1 MPVITPYYLTFHS
14 GLHLGTRGVNL
25 EEAGQSIP
33 SDTLF
38 SALVDA
44 WHRRGRAVEAFM
56 QPFVTQPVD
65 PPFLLTSA
73 FPFVEEVLFFPL
85 PVDLARLFKP
95 ETIQKR
101 GKDLKRIRY
110 ISLTLLQKALRGQL
124 LDDDL
129 FPEDEHEEPERGAAL
144 QKGNLWFSL
153 SELSQLPKDF
163 QRGEKKRHALSSLL
177 VWSAER
183 VARVTISRTTSA
195 TNLFHAGRI
204 NFAKSCGLWFGVQWL
219 NPEAKIQ
226 PENSPFTEAFE
237 HALAFL
243 ADDGIGG
250 ERSVGYGAFNC
261 HKGES
266 FTLDAEPRTGKPAL
280 LLSRYHPTGN
290 ELPTALNSAGSAY
303 RLTSV
308 GGWLRSLEGPAQRRK
323 RIYLVAEGSL
333 VTPSKFP
340 AGDVCDV
347 QPTYQNPAGDLPHP
361 VYRYGLACMVG
372 WPGASQARSK

>member
-1 MPVITPYYLTFHS
+1 MPVITPYRLTFRS

-44 WHRRGRAVEAFM
+44 WRRRGRSVEAFM
-56 QPFVTQPVD
+56 QPFVAQPVD

-73 FPFVEEVLFFPL
+73 FPFVGEILFFPM
-85 PVDLARLFKP
+85 PVDLTRLFKP

-110 ISLTLLQKALRGQL
+110 ISPVLLHKALGGQL
-124 LDDDL
+124 LDDHL
-129 FPEDEHEEPERGAAL
+129 FPEDDYAEPEYGVAL
-144 QKGNLWFSL
+144 QKGAFWFSS
-153 SELSQLPKDF
+153 SELSQLPREF
-163 QRGEKKRHALSSLL
+163 QRGVKRRHSLSSLS
-177 VWSAER
+177 VWSAGR
-183 VARVTISRTTSA
+183 VPRVSVSRITSA
-195 TNLFHAGRI
+195 TNLFHAGRVS
-204 NFAKSCGLWFGVQWL
+204 FAKSCGLWFGVQWL
-219 NPEAKIQ
+219 KPEVKVKPDNTTFA
-226 PENSPFTEAFE
+226 EAFE

-250 ERSVGYGAFNC
+250 ERSVGYGAFNSQ
-261 HKGES
+261 KGEAL
-266 FTLDAEPRTGKPAL
+266 TLEAELQIGKPAF
-280 LLSRYHPTGN
+280 LLSRYHPMGD
-290 ELPTALNSAGSAY
+290 ELPTALNSAGTAY

-308 GGWLRSLEGPAQRRK
+308 GGWLRSLDGPAQRRK

-333 VTPSKFP
+333 VTPTKFP
-340 AGDVCDV
+340 TGDVCDV
-347 QPTYQNPAGDLPHP
+347 QPTYQNPTGDLPHP

-372 WPGASQARSK
+372 WPNASQRRSK